1 MITPRKRQRAV
12 PPSKAIPQTSKKT
25 VLELDLYSYNDIATF
40 IEENLDVAAVRAFED
55 QIQQFV
61 DYGLQALDLR
71 RDDVVL
77 GTAGD
82 NAVLIFDDASTMH
95 RFAEAVHQATLIHNR
110 SKTVELAKRWFR
122 MGAATGIVEFDLS
135 KRRIVGITTARA
147 VRLEAASE
155 KGQLVIDLATF
166 DALQEDLKGVYGA
179 EELIEGKREE
189 RYKARRC
196 TLINVPDTL
205 AAETALEGAA
215 SREDGRKQDRAKEE
229 RQTAEAAHQLQPA
242 TDFDDNR
249 SFAAFYGQWVGIWD
263 NNPIA
268 TTSLIIE
275 SISPTGD
282 VTGSY
287 VFMGKPSKL
296 VAKITDNTLSFG
308 SLCKF
313 TFRLRPDGK
322 MEGTRND
329 SGMLNTTV
337 LNLQSTTDFDEKFA
351 ALSGRW
357 VGIWDN
363 EPTATTSLIIESV
376 TPPRDVTG
384 SYVFMSSTPIKFVA
398 TIIENTITFGGLHR
412 FTFKLRPDGK
422 IEGTRNAN
430 GAFNTTVLTRVRSQA
445 NNNFAAF
452 PGLWVGIWDNDPQYT
467 TSLNIDSVS
476 PTGDVTGS
484 YVFMSATPVKFAT
497 KITDNAIYFGSI
509 NKFMFRLRPDGKMD
523 GTRNTSGVLNTTVL
537 IRDQSSIAQ

>member
-1 MITPRKRQRAV
+1 MITLGKRLRKRQR
-12 PPSKAIPQTSKKT
+12 SPQTSIKT
-25 VLELDLYSYNDIATF
+25 VLEIDLYSYNDIATF
-40 IEENLDVAAVRAFED
+40 IEENLDVAAVKTFED

-61 DYGLQALDLR
+61 DYGLKAVNLR

-82 NAVLIFDDASTMH
+82 NAVLIFDDANTMH
-95 RFAEAVHQATLIHNR
+95 RFAEAVHQATIIHNR
-110 SKTVELAKRWFR
+110 SKTVDLAKRWFR
-122 MGAATGIVEFDLS
+122 MGAATGIVEFDPL
-135 KRRIVGITTARA
+135 KRRIVGITTVRA
-147 VRLEAASE
+147 VRLEAASG
-155 KGQLVIDLATF
+155 KGQLVVDLATF
-166 DALQEDLKGVYGA
+166 DALQDDLRRVYDV
-179 EELIEGKREE
+179 EEIIEGKREE

-196 TLINVPDTL
+196 TLINVSGVLPG
-205 AAETALEGAA
+205 EIALEGA
-215 SREDGRKQDRAKEE
+215 SREDRRKQDRAEGQ
-229 RQTAEAAHQLQPA
+229 RQTAEPAHPLPPA
-242 TDFDDNR
+242 TN
-249 SFAAFYGQWVGIWD
+249 FAESRNLEAFYGRWVGVWD

-268 TTSLIIE
+268 TTSLTIE
-275 SISPTGD
+275 FISPTGD

-337 LNLQSTTDFDEKFA
+337 LTLQSATDFDEKFA
-351 ALSGRW
+351 AFSGRW

-398 TIIENTITFGGLHR
+398 TIIENTITFGGLHH

-422 IEGTRNAN
+422 MEGTHSAN
-430 GAFNTTVLTRVRSQA
+430 
-445 NNNFAAF
+445 
-452 PGLWVGIWDNDPQYT
+452 
-467 TSLNIDSVS
+467 
-476 PTGDVTGS
+476 
-484 YVFMSATPVKFAT
+484 
-497 KITDNAIYFGSI
+497 
-509 NKFMFRLRPDGKMD
+509 
-523 GTRNTSGVLNTTVL
+523 GVLNTTVL
-537 IRDQSSIAQ
+537 TRDELPMRQP